1 MHTHT
6 QRHSSTLTH
15 TQSFTEIHTHTCTST
30 STHLHAHTY
39 VHTHANTGAPFK
51 HPLQAATLH
60 THTTIHTR
68 TRSHIRTHI
77 HTHTYTHVNTHTQKH
92 TQARRLNIRY
102 KPQPVKTVEGA
113 DTAVSGAEETST
125 SSSVAQVRHCFA
137 GARIEFRSL
146 ACRVREGWC
155 NQSCARLLQM
165 AFRHP
170 LCACQKPTAP

>member
-1 MHTHT
+1 MPKKFDT
-6 QRHSSTLTH
+6 
-15 TQSFTEIHTHTCTST
+15 FTRM
-30 STHLHAHTY
+30 HLHAQTCTR
-39 VHTHANTGAPFK
+39 THKDT
-51 HPLQAATLH
+51 QAHLH
-60 THTTIHTR
+60 THNRLQKFIHTPAHPHPH
-68 TRSHIRTHI
+68 TYTL
-77 HTHTYTHVNTHTQKH
+77 THTYTHTQ